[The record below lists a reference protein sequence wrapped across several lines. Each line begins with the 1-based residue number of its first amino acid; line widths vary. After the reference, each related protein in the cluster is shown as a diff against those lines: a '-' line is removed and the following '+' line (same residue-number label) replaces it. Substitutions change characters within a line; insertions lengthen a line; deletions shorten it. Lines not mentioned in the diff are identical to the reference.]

1 MSEKKCFCAERSKL
15 RTQEEKNNLEK
26 RINRIIGQMNGI
38 KNMIEDNRY
47 CSDIIIQLSAID
59 KAIKS
64 LANLMI
70 DNHIRTCVV
79 EHIKNDDYS
88 DIEDISTFFKRFQ

>member
-1 MSEKKCFCAERSKL
+1 MSEKKSCCAERSKL
-15 RTQEEKNNLEK
+15 RTQEEKSNLEK
-26 RINRIIGQMNGI
+26 RLNRIIGQMNGI

>member
-1 MSEKKCFCAERSKL
+1 MENCCCKETKRSSEDKKD
-15 RTQEEKNNLEK
+15 LEN

-47 CSDIIIQLSAID
+47 CGDIIIQLSAID

-64 LANLMI
+64 LANLMLEK
-70 DNHIRTCVV
+70 HLHTCV
-79 EHIKNDDYS
+79 ER
-88 DIEDISTFFKRFQ
+88 DIHNGNYEVLDEIAEMFKRFQ

>member
-1 MSEKKCFCAERSKL
+1 
-15 RTQEEKNNLEK
+15 
-26 RINRIIGQMNGI
+26 MNGI
-38 KNMIEDNRY
+38 KKMIEEDRY

>member
-1 MSEKKCFCAERSKL
+1 MSEKKCCCCSRNKI
-15 RTQEEKNNLEK
+15 RTEEEKSNLEK

-38 KNMIEDNRY
+38 KKMIEDDRY

>member
-1 MSEKKCFCAERSKL
+1 MSGKKCCCAERNKL

-26 RINRIIGQMNGI
+26 RVNRIIGQMNGI
-38 KNMIEDNRY
+38 KKMIEDNRY

>member
-1 MSEKKCFCAERSKL
+1 MSEKKCCCEERSKL

-26 RINRIIGQMNGI
+26 RVNRIIGQMNGI
-38 KNMIEDNRY
+38 KNMIKDDRY